1 VKAKGDYD
9 MLDVQEM
16 QKKVDKFRCWDAGIL
31 EITSEYFGDE
41 VRIRMEDDETHDIIL
56 TFLGCDRVEM
66 QHWFGYPKFRPI
78 KNYTRRDL
86 PYFVNTI
93 AVSAEEHEGIEYY
106 VFDMVLHPMYI
117 KVYCRDLD
125 VKVVE
130 NLSRLND
137 KDSVQ

>member
-1 VKAKGDYD
+1 

-16 QKKVDKFRCWDAGIL
+16 QKKVDGYNSGDLGIL
-31 EITSEYFGDE
+31 EITAKYFGDE
-41 VRIRMEDDETHDIIL
+41 IVIRMQDDKSHDL
-56 TFLGCDRVEM
+56 VFLFLGCDRVEM
-66 QHWFGYPKFRPI
+66 QHCFGYPKFRPI
-78 KNYTRRDL
+78 KNYTRREL

-106 VFDMVLHPMYI
+106 VFDMVLHPMYM

-125 VKVVE
+125 AKVVE